1 MNCDCFERFLCLA
14 YRIHSSETTA
24 DLLEEIGG
32 FHLEYR
38 GVTEIKVG
46 FSANTSAARMNSTN
60 FFRVEEITRR
70 IG

>member
-1 MNCDCFERFLCLA
+1 MEGEFERFLFLA

-24 DLLEEIGG
+24 ALLEEIGG

-46 FSANTSAARMNSTN
+46 FP
-60 FFRVEEITRR
+60 
-70 IG
+70 GKD